1 MGASQITVLL
11 NRINAGERH
20 AYNDL
25 IELVYHELRRMA
37 VGQMRFELI
46 GHTLQPTAL
55 VSEAWMRLADSG
67 TDWQNSRHFFGAAAE
82 AMRRV
87 LVDHAR
93 RRDAAKRGGGLQRV
107 TLTNLDVDVP
117 GADVDLLALEDA
129 LNELEQHNPRM
140 VRLVELRYFAGLSI
154 EEAAEAMDVSPATVK
169 RDWSFARAW
178 LKERLDD

>member
-117 GADVDLLALEDA
+117 GADVDLLARRSAQRTGAAQPAHGAAGGAA
-129 LNELEQHNPRM
+129 LLRGTQHRGSRGSDG
-140 VRLVELRYFAGLSI
+140 RLARHGEARLELRARLAQGTAG
-154 EEAAEAMDVSPATVK
+154 
-169 RDWSFARAW
+169 
-178 LKERLDD
+178 